1 MSRVIRFHQFG
12 PPEVLKC
19 EELPTPAPAAGE
31 VLVRVQAI
39 GVSWKDVLWR
49 QNLAPEQAALPSG
62 LGFELA
68 GEVLAVG
75 AGVGDL
81 PLGSRV
87 ASFPAHTPDHYP
99 AYGDVVLMP
108 RAALAVYPEV
118 LTPVEASVYYTGL
131 LVAYFGLVDLAGLK
145 AGQTVLIT
153 EAARMYGPVS
163 IQLAKAL
170 GARVIASTKS
180 AEEREFLREQG
191 ADKVVVTDEQDLV
204 LEVERFTEG
213 KGVNVILDEL
223 GGPQMTLLTGHPEM
237 GLERNDESVSKALAH
252 IEQLTRDRLL
262 KPVVDRVFEF
272 DQVVEAHRYM
282 ETCPKRGRV
291 VIHVAD

>member
-108 RAALAVYPEV
+108 R
-118 LTPVEASVYYTGL
+118 
-131 LVAYFGLVDLAGLK
+131 
-145 AGQTVLIT
+145 
-153 EAARMYGPVS
+153 
-163 IQLAKAL
+163 
-170 GARVIASTKS
+170 
-180 AEEREFLREQG
+180 
-191 ADKVVVTDEQDLV
+191 
-204 LEVERFTEG
+204 
-213 KGVNVILDEL
+213 
-223 GGPQMTLLTGHPEM
+223 GGPGGLPRGTHP
-237 GLERNDESVSKALAH
+237 GGG
-252 IEQLTRDRLL
+252 QRLL
-262 KPVVDRVFEF
+262 
-272 DQVVEAHRYM
+272 HR
-282 ETCPKRGRV
+282 PAGGLFRPG
-291 VIHVAD
+291 